1 MKSMPEKTPEWLVK
15 VMENVKKSDLKP
27 IFSHEIIISSM
38 VKAIKS
44 KDGTEK
50 EAQVILVFV
59 DMTNLQPIGKYVIT
73 VSTANGLV
81 NALRGHLDNLQRQLK
96 SKEPKEMK
104 AITPTSSPEKDL
116 SYIG

>member
-1 MKSMPEKTPEWLVK
+1 MVEKTPDWLLK
-15 VMENVKKSDLKP
+15 VMENLKTSQLQP

-38 VKAIKS
+38 VKAVKT

-59 DMTNLQPIGKYVIT
+59 DMTNLQPIGKYVIS

-81 NALRGHLDNLQRQLK
+81 NALKVHLDNLQKQLK
-96 SKEPKEMK
+96 SKEPKEVK
-104 AITPTSSPEKDL
+104 AVTPTSAPEKEL